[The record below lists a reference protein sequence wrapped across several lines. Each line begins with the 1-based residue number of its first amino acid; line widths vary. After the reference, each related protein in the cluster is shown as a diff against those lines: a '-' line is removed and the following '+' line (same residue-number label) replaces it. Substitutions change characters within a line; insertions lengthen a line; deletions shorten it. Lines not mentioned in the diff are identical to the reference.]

1 MLSLGE
7 LTQIATDN
15 QVETQTVERDYV
27 LTHVAGAL
35 ARHPRGAIF
44 QFKGG
49 TSLRLCHFS
58 DYRYSADI
66 DLNIVGE
73 VDQPTRQAVLHETL
87 ADVAAT
93 IGLPR
98 IALVHEPR
106 TQIEYTGPTG
116 SQRPRK
122 IKLDIS
128 DDELA
133 IDTTSTATLID
144 RYVDQARS
152 PALLAYTLDETLAE
166 KLRCVMQRLQCRDLY
181 DIWRLTDGHA
191 EVANVIDIFER
202 KARHKDRDPATFA
215 DAYARRIVQYQGRWN
230 TELATYLSD
239 VPNFDRVNR
248 EVTRELRQANLL

>member
-1 MLSLGE
+1 MLSVGE

-35 ARHPRGAIF
+35 ARHPRGAMF

-49 TSLRLCHFS
+49 TSLRLCHFR

-73 VDQPTRQAVLHETL
+73 LDQPTRQAVLHETL
-87 ADVAAT
+87 TDVAET

-106 TQIEYTGPTG
+106 TQIEYIGPTR

-128 DDELA
+128 DDELV

-144 RYVDQARS
+144 RYVDQVSS

-181 DIWRLTDGHA
+181 DMWRLTDGHA
-191 EVANVIDIFER
+191 EVSDVIDIFKR
-202 KARHKDRDPATFA
+202 KALHRDRDPATFA
-215 DAYARRIVQYQGRWN
+215 DVYARRMVQYQRRWN
-230 TELATYLSD
+230 TELTTYMRD
-239 VPNFDRVNR
+239 VPDFDRVNR
-248 EVTRELRQANLL
+248 EVTRKLRQASLL